1 MTRIF
6 KDIFGNTACITRRLG
21 FPCRDAKNKIYG
33 YKLTLSA
40 DYNGGDV
47 YFVTI
52 YPSEE
57 DALRQLRKF
66 SCNTWQ
72 EQTKRQFQTIK
83 RKAVNI
89 MNTDKLEQYLDELSD
104 GTDFSF
110 GISEATDETIELYMQ
125 GDNPC
130 CEDWCIEFT
139 IDNPTTKKELIEI
152 LADEILELY
161 EGFDI
166 EEETYV
172 MLEAK
177 RNGVSGVP
185 DVVALV
191 HNEEYKENALKEFAE
206 KLRNLYNNLD
216 KEETD
221 TMNKEQFFEYIHE
234 NFNIDGASQSLILNI
249 LDYIEAN
256 YSEKNEQYNALCSLL
271 DGTIGLEDREL
282 KKVYM

>member
-1 MTRIF
+1 
-6 KDIFGNTACITRRLG
+6 
-21 FPCRDAKNKIYG
+21 
-33 YKLTLSA
+33 
-40 DYNGGDV
+40 
-47 YFVTI
+47 
-52 YPSEE
+52 
-57 DALRQLRKF
+57 
-66 SCNTWQ
+66 
-72 EQTKRQFQTIK
+72 
-83 RKAVNI
+83 

-110 GISEATDETIELYMQ
+110 EISEATDETIELYMY

-130 CEDWCIEFT
+130 CEDWRNEII
-139 IDNPTTKKELIEI
+139 IDNPTTKKELTKI
-152 LADEILELY
+152 LANNLLELY
-161 EGFDI
+161 EVFDV
-166 EEETYV
+166 EEETYL

-177 RNGVSGVP
+177 RNGFSGVP

-221 TMNKEQFFEYIHE
+221 TMNKEQFFEYIQE
-234 NFNIDGASQSLILNI
+234 NFNIDGASQRLIWNI
-249 LDYIEAN
+249 LSYIEAN
-256 YSEKNEQYNALCSLL
+256 YPEENEQYNALVSLL